1 MGYYKQEH
9 MGHEYFVD
17 KAGQRWFCTGDI
29 GQVHPDGCLQIVGV
43 CPSSSSCLS
52 QPSFDGIYINTP
64 FTLDYMAGICFQRDL
79 DHTNTQFAFDG
90 PECEELFSICFQ
102 IGKKTW

>member
-43 CPSSSSCLS
+43 CPSSSCLS
-52 QPSFDGIYINTP
+52 QLSFDGIYINTP
-64 FTLDYMAGICFQRDL
+64 SYLI
-79 DHTNTQFAFDG
+79 
-90 PECEELFSICFQ
+90 
-102 IGKKTW
+102 TWQ